1 MSKMTLE
8 AVPDE
13 GHVNICWSWSEEL
26 AGYGIMSVIPVTIE
40 EWPALRAAI
49 DEMLTPKPDK
59 HAPLYAAMRKTP
71 R

>member
-49 DEMLTPKPDK
+49 D
-59 HAPLYAAMRKTP
+59 
-71 R
+71 